1 MWTMKINKQHNQGIG
16 QNQEWIKAAGGDSQ
30 PAHSDFS
37 VGRQDY

>member
-30 PAHSDFS
+30 PAPPPPPAAL
-37 VGRQDY
+37 Q